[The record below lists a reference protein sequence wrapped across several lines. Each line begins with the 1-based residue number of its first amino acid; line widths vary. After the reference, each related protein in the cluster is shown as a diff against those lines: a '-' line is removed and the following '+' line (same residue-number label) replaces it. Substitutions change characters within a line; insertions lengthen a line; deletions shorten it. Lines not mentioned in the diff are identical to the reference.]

1 MNHNKIEQIKAL
13 LESGFTDAQ
22 IKNILDVTDDDI
34 LIAMGVDEPKEEPVE
49 EPVEEPKEESDKAL
63 PELEEYS
70 GKPKGKDKM
79 SEEEF
84 NLVKEL
90 QNKGYYNRE
99 IAKHIGRSESFV
111 QQITSNC
118 ETYEDLEKYR
128 TKIREYQRKLY
139 EKNQAPLSA
148 QRREARKRQY
158 EEDQKNNSF
167 NRPYSAEEFNEA
179 KQMKAESYSDIAIA
193 RKQHRSQSFINRV
206 MKYETYDELLAY
218 REKDKDR
225 KHKAY
230 VASKELKKIA
240 TEEKANAKDEIV
252 PTTVYAGRNKRTS
265 RPTKINE
272 EIFNNIKDDYD
283 AGFSLADLVRKYNIG
298 RSTISRI
305 THCESIEDYFKKRRD
320 EHLMYDKRYKVDDE
334 IEFEGEAKPEPE
346 ISPELVELRT
356 MNDYLARIVEALE
369 SKPKK
374 RGLFGR

>member
-1 MNHNKIEQIKAL
+1 MKDKIKAL
-13 LESGFTDAQ
+13 LDVGMPEEQ
-22 IKNILDVTDDDI
+22 IMSILGLTE
-34 LIAMGVDEPKEEPVE
+34 DEYLNALYETEEPVE
-49 EPVEEPKEESDKAL
+49 EAPEENEEEFEEESDGAL

-70 GKPKGKDKM
+70 GKPKGRDKM

-90 QNKGYYNRE
+90 RDKGYYNGE
-99 IAKHIGRSESFV
+99 IAKHLGRSRSFI

-118 ETYEDLEKYR
+118 KTYADLEKYR
-128 TKIREYQRKLY
+128 TKVREYQRKLY
-139 EKNQAPLSA
+139 EKNRAPLSA
-148 QRREARKRQY
+148 QRREERKKQY
-158 EEDQKNNSF
+158 EEDKKNNGF
-167 NRPYSAEEFNEA
+167 NRPYTAEEFNEA

-206 MKYETYDELLAY
+206 VKYETYDELLAY

-240 TEEKANAKDEIV
+240 TEKKADAKDEIV
-252 PTTVYAGRNKRTS
+252 PTTIYAGRNKRTS

-272 EIFNNIKDDYD
+272 EIFYGIKDDYD
-283 AGFSLADLVRKYNIG
+283 AGFSLADLVRKYNLG

-320 EHLMYDKRYKVDDE
+320 EHLMYDRRYKVDDD
-334 IEFEGEAKPEPE
+334 IEFEGESKSEPE

-356 MNDYLARIVEALE
+356 MNDYLARIVEAIE

-374 RGLFGR
+374 RGLFRK

>member
-1 MNHNKIEQIKAL
+1 MKDKIKAL
-13 LESGFTDAQ
+13 LDVGMPEEQ
-22 IKNILDVTDDDI
+22 IMSILGLTE
-34 LIAMGVDEPKEEPVE
+34 DEYLNALYETEEPVE
-49 EPVEEPKEESDKAL
+49 EAPEENEEEFEKEYDRAL

-70 GKPKGKDKM
+70 GKSKGRDKM

-90 QNKGYYNRE
+90 RGKGYYNGE
-99 IAKHIGRSESFV
+99 IAKHLGRSRSFI

-128 TKIREYQRKLY
+128 TKVREYQRKLY
-139 EKNQAPLSA
+139 EKNRAPLSA
-148 QRREARKRQY
+148 QRREERKKQY
-158 EEDQKNNSF
+158 EEDKKNNSF
-167 NRPYSAEEFNEA
+167 NRPYTAEEFNEA
-179 KQMKAESYSDIAIA
+179 KQMKAKSYSDIAIA
-193 RKQHRSQSFINRV
+193 RKQHRSHSFINRV

-225 KHKAY
+225 KRKAH
-230 VASKELKKIA
+230 A
-240 TEEKANAKDEIV
+240 TEKKADAKDEIV
-252 PTTVYAGRNKRTS
+252 PTTIYAGRNKRTS

-272 EIFNNIKDDYD
+272 EIFYGIKDDYD
-283 AGFSLADLVRKYNIG
+283 AGFSLADLVRKYNLG

-305 THCESIEDYFKKRRD
+305 THCESVEDYLKKRRD
-320 EHLMYDKRYKVDDE
+320 EHLMYDKRYKVDDG

-356 MNDYLARIVEALE
+356 MNDYLARIVEAIE

-374 RGLFGR
+374 RGLFRK